1 MRRGR
6 ASSGRSRSSSASRG
20 ERSRSVR
27 PALRGRGG
35 RRSATAMQQAARA
48 GCTGAEGQAG
58 QGGPSGA
65 ATVAPASGGAARV
78 TRAQHAPGPSEN
90 AGSTARRP
98 GNRPHILYPTR
109 RDSGEYAGGFLRGG
123 GVGCRGMDGSGVE
136 RGTEGTRVSM
146 GVYRPGGVWRGRR
159 NESRWVTGWL
169 GAGISARGGLGG
181 VEAVL
186 RQ

>member
-98 GNRPHILYPTR
+98 GNRPHIFALSVPFPSPLEADIACGSLAPDAEPHPGAVRKELTVSGSVLAVR
-109 RDSGEYAGGFLRGG
+109 WRADDSRLLRISIINFLDQLSLVMRTMQRFG
-123 GVGCRGMDGSGVE
+123 
-136 RGTEGTRVSM
+136 
-146 GVYRPGGVWRGRR
+146 PPL
-159 NESRWVTGWL
+159 SR
-169 GAGISARGGLGG
+169 
-181 VEAVL
+181 
-186 RQ
+186 